1 MKHFAKTLVS
11 MFIATMVV
19 AFNPATISTAV
30 AADEKKKEQK
40 TRRVPSMSEAI
51 YKKLAEAQEA
61 VDLKDYDLALEVL
74 QEMLDRSR
82 RYNGNE
88 IGQVPER
95 KLP

>member
-1 MKHFAKTLVS
+1 MKHFAKTLVG

-40 TRRVPSMSEAI
+40 TRRVPSMSESI

-61 VDLKDYDLALEVL
+61 VDLKDYDLALGRLSLE
-74 QEMLDRSR
+74 E
-82 RYNGNE
+82 
-88 IGQVPER
+88 
-95 KLP
+95 